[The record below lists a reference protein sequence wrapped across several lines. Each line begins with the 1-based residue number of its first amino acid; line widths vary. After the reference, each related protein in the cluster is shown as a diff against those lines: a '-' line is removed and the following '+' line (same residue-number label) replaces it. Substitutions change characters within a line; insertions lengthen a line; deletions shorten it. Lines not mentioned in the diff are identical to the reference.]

1 MQALKKPSDNA
12 FNMPSSVKHLDLH
25 CLLGSDAVATE
36 SGRANAQSISVA
48 PIPKLLVVVRAID
61 MFVSQSEPTTI
72 NCASVLL
79 FTR

>member
-1 MQALKKPSDNA
+1 
-12 FNMPSSVKHLDLH
+12 
-25 CLLGSDAVATE
+25 
-36 SGRANAQSISVA
+36 
-48 PIPKLLVVVRAID
+48 LLVMVRAID